1 MSTTSNEDYQSTRS
15 CISPMRDNTQS
26 SSMPK
31 EVVVEEK
38 ERLASGWPCLVEERA
53 ELPHEITW

>member
-1 MSTTSNEDYQSTRS
+1 
-15 CISPMRDNTQS
+15 MRDNTQS